1 MQYEDLDG
9 QVNILRRL
17 VKSSFM
23 RSLAVH
29 LSHGKC
35 VIKPNIHTPHSYLKL
50 DVKITRPIDRIFN
63 QDFPRATKLT
73 GNKSCLFVYTAAI
86 FGKRHFSMSPLSVTP
101 SPLPFPVSR
110 SVVMTTVAKER
121 GGDLRSESWTMYLV
135 AVIFNSSPPQSEQDC
150 WHTLQSLDWE
160 ISKYYQKLTSK

>member
-86 FGKRHFSMSPLSVTP
+86 FGKTLLDV
-101 SPLPFPVSR
+101 PFICHP
-110 SVVMTTVAKER
+110 
-121 GGDLRSESWTMYLV
+121 
-135 AVIFNSSPPQSEQDC
+135 FSSP
-150 WHTLQSLDWE
+150 
-160 ISKYYQKLTSK
+160 ISCVPVCCHDYRCQGEGRRSKKRKLNHVSSGGNI